1 MARSEPRKGGVE
13 ERVREDLADLGD
25 LDGVEPTLAA
35 LAYRLARDID
45 TAAGE
50 DRRLIPAL
58 SRELR
63 AVLAQLGD
71 GRKGSGEDDDLDDL
85 ADPS

>member
-1 MARSEPRKGGVE
+1 MPRSEARRGSVE
-13 ERVREDLADLGD
+13 QRVREDLAELGD
-25 LDGVEPTLAA
+25 LDGVEPSLAA
-35 LAYRLARDID
+35 LAYRLAADID
-45 TAAGE
+45 AAKGE
-50 DRRLIPAL
+50 DRRLVPAL

-63 AVLAQLGD
+63 AVLAQLDG